1 MLLNFQIFA
10 EKMGQNRPFL
20 LKGRRVDGCLLFM
33 IQRMSKSL
41 AKVRVRNV
49 RKVFSSIVVGL
60 GDISSSVNIS
70 SLLLEE
76 AKKLVR

>member
-1 MLLNFQIFA
+1 MPGFFI
-10 EKMGQNRPFL
+10 
-20 LKGRRVDGCLLFM
+20 

-49 RKVFSSIVVGL
+49 RKVFSSMVYGL
-60 GDISSSVNIS
+60 ADKSSSSVNIS

-76 AKKLVR
+76 AKKKMVR

>member
-1 MLLNFQIFA
+1 MPGF
-10 EKMGQNRPFL
+10 FL
-20 LKGRRVDGCLLFM
+20 

-49 RKVFSSIVVGL
+49 RKVFSSVVVGL
-60 GDISSSVNIS
+60 GDKSSSVNIS

-76 AKKLVR
+76 AKKIG